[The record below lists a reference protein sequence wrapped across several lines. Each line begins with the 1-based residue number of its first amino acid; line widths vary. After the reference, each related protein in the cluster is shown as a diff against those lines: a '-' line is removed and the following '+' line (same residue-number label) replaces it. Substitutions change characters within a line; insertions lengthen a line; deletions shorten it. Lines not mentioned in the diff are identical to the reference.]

1 MTNIDK
7 TKKYVEYAYNV
18 LEGNTIACE
27 NIKLACKRFLS
38 WFERDDYWFD
48 YEKVDKM
55 IRFIYLLKHVEGD
68 HKGKH
73 FELLDW
79 QSFVVAN
86 IYGWKRVKDNLRVI
100 TEAFIFVSRKNGK
113 TALAAA
119 LALCQLI
126 ADDEGGAE
134 VDFIANSRQ
143 QAKIGFD
150 QTLNFTQSI
159 DPKRKYIK
167 TTLSSIKVPKTHSKI
182 QVFASDAT
190 TLDGFNASTFIQDEI
205 HAAKDYEMY
214 NIMRSSQQMRS
225 QPLGIIITTAGYL
238 IGPYPCY
245 EMYNLGKSVLRGNI
259 IQDNKFYAIFELDED
274 DDWQDE
280 TNWVKCCPSL
290 HQTVNIDRL
299 REEVQDAINN
309 PSKLVGVLTKNFNKF
324 CQSENVWIPND
335 HIEAVSANIDLEQLK
350 DEECFLGT
358 DLSAVSDLTATAIM
372 FPPNPD
378 RQYYPDK
385 YLFKVLAYLPEQ
397 ALQEVHNRELY
408 RKWRQQGYLQITSGN
423 VVDYDYILKDQVM
436 IYRNHYMVN
445 LAYDKWNATSWAIDA
460 TEEGLPIE
468 PYSQALG
475 NFNKPTKELERLIR
489 TKRVII
495 DNNPLIRWSFGN
507 CELKI
512 DHNENV
518 KPIKAGN
525 DQNKKIDPVIAMLQ
539 ALGGYLDNPRYGD
552 GQVLEV

>member
-1 MTNIDK
+1 MTKIDK
-7 TKKYVEYAYNV
+7 TKKYVKYAYDV
-18 LEGNTIACE
+18 LDGTVIACE

-55 IRFIYLLKHVEGD
+55 IKFIYLLKHVEGD

-79 QSFVVAN
+79 QAFVVSN
-86 IYGWKRVKDNLRVI
+86 IYGWKRVKDNLRVT

-167 TTLSSIKVPKTHSKI
+167 TTLSSVKVPKTHSKI
-182 QVFASDAT
+182 QVFAADAT

-259 IQDNKFYAIFELDED
+259 QQDNKFYAIFELDED

-280 TNWVKCCPSL
+280 KNWVKCCPSL

-335 HIEAVSANIDLEQLK
+335 HIEAVSGNIELDKLN

-358 DLSAVSDLTATAIM
+358 DLSAVSDITATAVM
-372 FPPNPD
+372 FPPNPE
-378 RQYYPDK
+378 RKYYPDK
-385 YLFKVLAYLPEQ
+385 YLFKVFAYLPEQ

-408 RKWRQQGYLQITSGN
+408 RKWRQQGYLTITSGN

-445 LAYDKWNATSWAIDA
+445 LAYDKWNATQWAIAA
-460 TEEGLPIE
+460 TEEGLPLE

-489 TKRVII
+489 LKQVII
-495 DNNPLIRWSFGN
+495 DNNPLIRWAFGN